1 MGSSVETAQ
10 KYYGG
15 IKDSAA
21 GFLSNPSWDIV
32 LVLAFLGAS
41 FFYGIMMGKRRII
54 SSILYTYIA
63 FALYSVLPQESILPW
78 LSFLDPFAARITVFL
93 GIFIGIYL
101 LLGSRSSRSPVRAA
115 AWWQV
120 FLLSFVQVG
129 FLFHIIIGFL
139 PKETI
144 AGLAPVTKTL
154 FANASLNVW
163 WFLIPILL
171 LIFLRRWGRGD
182 DYN

>member
-1 MGSSVETAQ
+1 MGVIATATQ
-10 KYYGG
+10 YYDFA
-15 IKDSAA
+15 KTSAA

-32 LVLAFLGAS
+32 LVLAFVGAS
-41 FFYGIMMGKRRII
+41 FFYGVMMGKRRII

-63 FALYSVLPQESILPW
+63 FALYSVLPEKSVLPL
-78 LSFLDPFAARITVFL
+78 LSFFDPFAARIVIFL
-93 GIFIGIYL
+93 VIFIGIYF

-115 AWWQV
+115 VWWQV

-139 PKETI
+139 PKETV
-144 AGLAPVTKTL
+144 AGLAPITKKL
-154 FANASLNVW
+154 FANASLTVW

-171 LIFLRRWGRGD
+171 LIFFRRWGRRN